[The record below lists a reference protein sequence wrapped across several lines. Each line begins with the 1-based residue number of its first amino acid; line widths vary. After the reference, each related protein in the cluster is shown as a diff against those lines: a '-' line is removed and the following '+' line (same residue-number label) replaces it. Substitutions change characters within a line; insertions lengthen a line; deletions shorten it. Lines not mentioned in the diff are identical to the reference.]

1 MTVKGYRFLLET
13 QKLTAMMVAQLCKL
27 YLSKPASNHIEP
39 FLARG
44 GPYRSRWWDS
54 ICSPAVGYGGVLRVA
69 VMVWGGICCQL
80 STFLSLSRE
89 QQNLGV
95 VRRKAVGSMSV
106 EKVPRKKVCSEC
118 GVLVRL

>member
-44 GPYRSRWWDS
+44 W
-54 ICSPAVGYGGVLRVA
+54 AVPKQVVGQHLQPCC
-69 VMVWGGICCQL
+69 GIWRCPQSC
-80 STFLSLSRE
+80 RHG
-89 QQNLGV
+89 LGWHLLPTV
-95 VRRKAVGSMSV
+95 NIP
-106 EKVPRKKVCSEC
+106 ELEP
-118 GVLVRL
+118 

>member
-44 GPYRSRWWDS
+44 W
-54 ICSPAVGYGGVLRVA
+54 AVPKHVVGQHLQPCCGIWEVSSELPSWFGVAFVA
-69 VMVWGGICCQL
+69 NCQH
-80 STFLSLSRE
+80 S
-89 QQNLGV
+89 
-95 VRRKAVGSMSV
+95 
-106 EKVPRKKVCSEC
+106 
-118 GVLVRL
+118 